1 MSFSAEEFDNH
12 RFEKVVSVNSDLKR
26 KVFVRCI
33 FDHCD
38 LTKSDF

>member
-26 KVFVRCI
+26 KSVRPL
-33 FDHCD
+33 H
-38 LTKSDF
+38 L